1 MRKRMRVWT
10 WRLCAP
16 GVCLALTG
24 GCLAGIERA
33 VDLVLAPSAFENA
46 LVLPFSALG
55 PLAFA
60 LFRLR

>member
-1 MRKRMRVWT
+1 M

-16 GVCLALTG
+16 GLCLALTG
-24 GCLAGIERA
+24 GCLAGLERA
-33 VDLVLAPSAFENA
+33 VDLVLAPTAFENA